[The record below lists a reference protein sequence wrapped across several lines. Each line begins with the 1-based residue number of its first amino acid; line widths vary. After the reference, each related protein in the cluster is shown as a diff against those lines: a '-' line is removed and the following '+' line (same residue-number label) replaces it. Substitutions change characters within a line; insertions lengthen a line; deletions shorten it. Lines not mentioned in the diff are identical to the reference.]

1 MLDLIKEVG
10 SYAGLAAFLG
20 VGVLALLHFV
30 QARDVRRLRDWAGR
44 APERDAELAE
54 ATSSVAEER
63 ADELRRIEEER
74 RRAEEGRAAE
84 QRAAALRE
92 KRRERRERG
101 LPEQTRWERLRER
114 MGAGGERRLPEARY
128 LALIVAAVVI
138 LGGGITFAALQ
149 VLGGDEDGGGRAGKT
164 AVRPSDIEVA
174 VLNGTAVPGLADRT
188 GDRLE
193 AHGFQLGAVTNSDS
207 SFSRSVVMYKTGF
220 KPEAQM
226 VARDLKVGQLQTMT
240 DEIQGLAAGADV
252 AVVVGED
259 RAGSA
264 PAG

>member
-30 QARDVRRLRDWAGR
+30 QARDVRRLREWAGR

-54 ATSSVAEER
+54 ATSSVAAER

-74 RRAEEGRAAE
+74 SRAEEARAAE

-114 MGAGGERRLPEARY
+114 VGADGGRRRPEARY
-128 LALIVAAVVI
+128 LVLIIGAVVV

-149 VLGGDEDGGGRAGKT
+149 VFGGDERGEGRGGT
-164 AVRPSDIEVA
+164 AALRPSDIEVA

-193 AHGFQLGAVTNSDS
+193 ANGFQLGAVTNSNS
-207 SFSRSVVMYKTGF
+207 SFGQSVVMFRTGF
-220 KPEAQM
+220 KPEARL
-226 VARDLKVGQLQTMT
+226 VARDLRIGRLQSMT
-240 DEIQGLAAGADV
+240 EEIQGLAAGADV

-264 PAG
+264 PPG